1 VTVSVPFNDPGRIYR
16 RLRQPI
22 DAAVSSVLAGGWY
35 VGGPVVD
42 KFEREFAAFA
52 GLQQVVGVAN
62 GTDAIALALR
72 ALGVGAGDRVIVPA
86 ISAYPTTVGVY
97 QAGATPLYVD
107 VDPRGLIDV
116 EGVAAVSDGDV
127 KALICVH
134 LFGHMADAGR
144 LRALADQRGWSFV
157 EDCAQSHG
165 AVRDGRPAGTF
176 GHAAAWSFY
185 PTKNLGAFGDAGA
198 VSTEGGAALAD
209 KLRRLRNYGQ
219 RNRYEHVDRGFNSR
233 LDPLQAAI
241 LSVRLGHLADENRR
255 RAEIARRYDAALS
268 GLPGLTLVGPAPGTV
283 SSHHLY
289 ALLIGQDGHSGRDA
303 FQQQLK
309 SNGIETLVHYPI
321 AMPDQAASDPAW
333 SGGRSFPVA
342 RAFAGRVVSLPLYP
356 DLRDEEV
363 EAVTAAVRRWAAA
376 GGR

>member
-1 VTVSVPFNDPGRIYR
+1 VAVPFNDPGRIYR
-16 RLRQPI
+16 RLREPI
-22 DAAVSSVLAGGWY
+22 DAAVSAVLASGWY
-35 VGGPVVD
+35 VGGPPIET
-42 KFEREFAAFA
+42 FEREFAAFA
-52 GLQQVVGVAN
+52 GVQQVVGVAN

-107 VDPRGLIDV
+107 VDQRGLIDV
-116 EGVAAVSDGDV
+116 EAVAAVAEENV
-127 KALICVH
+127 KAVICVH
-134 LFGHMADAGR
+134 LFGHMADAAR
-144 LRALADQRGWSFV
+144 LRAIADQRGWSFV

-198 VSTEGGAALAD
+198 VSTDSGVALAD
-209 KLRRLRNYGQ
+209 RLRRLRNYGQ

-241 LSVRLGHLADENRR
+241 LSVRLGHLGEENQR
-255 RAEIARRYDAALS
+255 RAEIARRYDAALD
-268 GLPGLTLVGPAPGTV
+268 GLPELTVVGPPAGSV

-289 ALLIGQDGHSGRDA
+289 AVLIDRREGESGRDA
-303 FQQQLK
+303 FQQALK
-309 SNGIETLVHYPI
+309 SDGVETLVHYPI
-321 AMPDQAASDPAW
+321 PMPDQAASDPAW
-333 SGGRSFPVA
+333 SGGRAFPVA
-342 RAFAGRVVSLPLYP
+342 RSFAGRIVSLPLYP
-356 DLRDEEV
+356 DLRDDEV